1 MNDNEFS
8 LKIKDFINENF
19 YKEGVNISNLNSEE
33 LFELFTIDAMCV
45 WKLPIDKINY
55 DYLNMNAI
63 GYYQDSKIF
72 KFNLKKDREKEE
84 FNHIYYK
91 NSDFCFFMESF
102 DKKKSIF
109 DRDIEKT
116 LELLLF
122 LAQHYRSWLFYPQ
135 YLFKREIHSVANSFG
150 VYADE
155 IVNLADLIKL

>member
-8 LKIKDFINENF
+8 CKIKDFINENF

-33 LFELFTIDAMCV
+33 LFELLTIDAMSI

-55 DYLNMNAI
+55 DYLYMNAI
-63 GYYQDSKIF
+63 EYYQYSNIF
-72 KFNLKKDREKEE
+72 RFNLKKDREKEE
-84 FNHIYYK
+84 FNHIFYK
-91 NSDFCFFMESF
+91 NFDFCFFMESF

-109 DRDIEKT
+109 NRDIEKA

-122 LAQHYRSWLFYPQ
+122 LAQHYRTWLFYLQ
-135 YLFKREIHSVANSFG
+135 YLFKKEIHSVTNNFG

-155 IVNLADLIKL
+155 IIKVAYLIKL